1 MPKHRVTTKI
11 LNNKKIKDMKLM
23 NVEAPMAAT
32 VVRGPDAPVEP
43 PLSDPSREWR
53 ILAVDDDEDTQ
64 FLYARVLARAGYNVT
79 AVADGEEAWTAL
91 LTARFDLLLA
101 DHNMPRLCGLDLV
114 ARMRAAGMT
123 LPVIINSGCLD
134 LREAAAYPHLG
145 LAAVLHKSHFT
156 ELIDAVRHILPLPP
170 GAEDATVRNWSGPAT
185 NVQVAGLST

>member
-1 MPKHRVTTKI
+1 
-11 LNNKKIKDMKLM
+11 M
-23 NVEAPMAAT
+23 NVEAPMAAI

-91 LTARFDLLLA
+91 ITERFDLLLA
-101 DHNMPRLCGLDLV
+101 DQNMPRLCGLDLV
-114 ARMRAAGMT
+114 VRMRDAGMT

-134 LREAAAYPHLG
+134 LSEAAACQHLG
-145 LAAVLHKSHFT
+145 LAAVFLKSFFFT
-156 ELIDAVRHILPLPP
+156 QLIDAVRQILPLPRDVE
-170 GAEDATVRNWSGPAT
+170 GAILRNSCGGGI
-185 NVQVAGLST
+185 NVQAAALSI